1 MDESGVARATEDIAA
16 AWLRE
21 GRRFVQALLVE
32 VEGSA
37 PLPEGAMMLVGD
49 SGEIEGSITGGC
61 VEGALVAEAER
72 ILAGERGA
80 GIETYGISDELAG
93 TVGLMCGGIVHI
105 FLQELSG
112 ARDPAG
118 AAELAALRAHLDGR
132 PAAVATL
139 LEGERAGG
147 RLAVVDGEPVGSLG
161 PLPLL
166 DRNVAREAAGLMEE
180 GKTTIRRYGV
190 DGATLG
196 DELPVHVRAYAPP
209 PQMVIFGAIDFS
221 AALAAFASRIGYRVA
236 ICDARDRF
244 ARSGRFSA
252 DAEVRIGWPQELI
265 DGFELGPRDAV
276 LVFTHDP
283 KFDEPALIGALG
295 TGAGYIGALGSRTTT
310 ADRERRLRDAG
321 VSDADLARVH
331 APCGLD
337 IGSRTAEET
346 AISVLAEIIA
356 VRRRGPALDARPLR
370 ATSGPIHG
378 RDQDR
383 SASAVR

>member
-1 MDESGVARATEDIAA
+1 MIESGVARATEDIAA
-16 AWLRE
+16 GWLRDQ
-21 GRRFVQALLVE
+21 RRFVQALLIE

-37 PLPEGAMMLVGD
+37 PLPEGAMMLIGEG
-49 SGEIEGSITGGC
+49 GEIEGSITGGC
-61 VEGALVAEAER
+61 VEGALVTEAEA
-72 ILAGERGA
+72 ILAGERGP
-80 GIETYGISDELAG
+80 GIEIYGISDELAG

-112 ARDPAG
+112 DVG
-118 AAELAALRAHLDGR
+118 VTELTALNAHLDGR

-139 LEGERAGG
+139 LEGEDAGA
-147 RLAVVDGEPVGSLG
+147 RLAVVDGETVGSLG
-161 PLPLL
+161 RLELL
-166 DRNVAREAAGLMEE
+166 GRNVAREATGLMEE
-180 GKTTIRRYGV
+180 GKTTIRRFGA

-221 AALAAFASRIGYRVA
+221 AALAAFASRIGYQVV

-244 ARSGRFSA
+244 ARSQRFSA
-252 DAEVRIGWPQELI
+252 DAEVRIGWPQEVME
-265 DGFELGPRDAV
+265 GVELGPRDAV
-276 LVFTHDP
+276 LVFTHDS
-283 KFDEPALIGALG
+283 KFDEPAMISALA

-310 ADRERRLRDAG
+310 ADRERRLREAG
-321 VSDADLARVH
+321 VSEADLARVH

-356 VRRRGPALDARPLR
+356 TRRRGPALDARPLR
-370 ATSGPIHG
+370 VTDGPIHG
-378 RDQDR
+378 PERDHT
-383 SASAVR
+383 ATV

>member
-1 MDESGVARATEDIAA
+1 
-16 AWLRE
+16 
-21 GRRFVQALLVE
+21 VQALLVD

-37 PLPEGAMMLVGD
+37 PLPAGAMMLIGEG
-49 SGEIEGSITGGC
+49 GEIEGSITGGC
-61 VEGALVAEAER
+61 VEGALVTEAEA
-72 ILAGERGA
+72 ILAGERGPA
-80 GIETYGISDELAG
+80 VATYGISDELAG
-93 TVGLMCGGIVHI
+93 TVGLMCGGTVHI

-112 ARDPAG
+112 AAG
-118 AAELAALRAHLDGR
+118 AAELAALDAHLEGR

-139 LEGERAGG
+139 LEGAGAG
-147 RLAVVDGEPVGSLG
+147 ARLAVVDGETVGSLG
-161 PLPLL
+161 PLQLL

-180 GKTTIRRYGV
+180 GKTTIRRFGA

-244 ARSGRFSA
+244 ARSRRFSV
-252 DAEVRIGWPQELI
+252 DAEVRIGWPQEVREGI
-265 DGFELGPRDAV
+265 ELGPRDAV
-276 LVFTHDP
+276 LVFTHDA
-283 KFDEPALIGALG
+283 KFDEPALISALA
-295 TGAGYIGALGSRTTT
+295 TDAGYIGALGSRTTT
-310 ADRERRLRDAG
+310 ADRERRLREAG

-346 AISVLAEIIA
+346 AVSVLAEIIA

-370 ATSGPIHG
+370 VTSGPIHAPE
-378 RDQDR
+378 RDR
-383 SASAVR
+383 TASVTRG